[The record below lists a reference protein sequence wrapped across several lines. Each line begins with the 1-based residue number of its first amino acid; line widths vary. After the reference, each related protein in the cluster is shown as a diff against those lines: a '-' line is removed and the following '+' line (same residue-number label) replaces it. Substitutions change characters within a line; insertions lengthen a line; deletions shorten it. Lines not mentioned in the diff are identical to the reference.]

1 MVGDRNLNRATA
13 QIERAQADK
22 RLRPSIAGFFD
33 EATNTVS
40 YVVHDPK
47 PGEAAIIDSVLDFD
61 AASGRTSNGSARSRG
76 R

>member
-1 MVGDRNLNRATA
+1 MDGDRNLNRATA

-47 PGEAAIIDSVLDFD
+47 TGEAVRIPSRSVPVFKP
-61 AASGRTSNGSARSRG
+61 SRELRIRVG
-76 R
+76 KGK